1 MTRQPQ
7 QADYDHILR
16 RIVVN
21 TQKRTESVSRTRE
34 LATAIGRDTKTLTDA
49 HAFTASDIARA
60 AGIPLSTLNSMT
72 ATAADLPHRDVRPA
86 PVPTV
91 HPADMPTLITD
102 HGPVVEVIASAGA
115 GEVLALS
122 KLSPAAFES
131 ATGAITPPPMLLRL
145 KDGHLVGADR
155 AQVTIGYSGS
165 GPQSGERLL
174 LAAQVDADIAHEV
187 THTGRI
193 VQYVDLDQPN
203 PTKVHNTDSAIWGID
218 VPELIPGRDDVYRTR
233 IRLSEHPQEGRRSRL
248 DDWLRFFDESGA
260 PWVSTTPRRGQLLTH
275 NAALDNGFS
284 TETAAQ
290 RNARKNGIITG
301 DPVDVFPLIITQGDM
316 QLWLTAVAPED
327 DSVWI
332 AREFH
337 RPLRAAGLLDE
348 DIVALDEASAL
359 RKLFSR
365 RGPRP
370 SALPLTIHR
379 Q

>member
-1 MTRQPQ
+1 MPQPQ
-7 QADYDHILR
+7 QADFDHILE
-16 RIVVN
+16 RIIVN
-21 TQKRTESVSRTRE
+21 SQKRTESVSRTRE
-34 LATAIGRDTKTLTDA
+34 LTTAIGRDTKTLTDA
-49 HAFTASDIARA
+49 RAYTASQIART
-60 AGIPLSTLNSMT
+60 AGIPLSTLNTFT
-72 ATAADLPHRDVRPA
+72 ATAADLPPLHVRQA
-86 PVPTV
+86 PVPTA
-91 HPADMPTLITD
+91 HPADMPALIAD
-102 HGPVVEVIASAGA
+102 HGPVVEVIASARA

-122 KLSPAAFES
+122 KLSPAAFER
-131 ATGAITPPPMLLRL
+131 ADGAITPPPMLLRL
-145 KDGHLVGADR
+145 QDGHLVGADR
-155 AQVTIGYSGS
+155 GQVAVGYSGS

-174 LAAQVDADIAHEV
+174 LAAQVDPDIAHEI
-187 THTGRI
+187 THTGRT
-193 VQYVDLDQPN
+193 VQYVDLDE
-203 PTKVHNTDSAIWGID
+203 PTPTRVQNTDSAIWGID

-233 IRLSEHPQEGRRSRL
+233 IRLSEHPREGRRSRF
-248 DDWLRFFDESGA
+248 DNWLRFFDESGA
-260 PWVSTTPRRGQLLTH
+260 PWVNSTPRRGQLLTH

-284 TETAAQ
+284 TETEAQ
-290 RNARKNGIITG
+290 RAARKNGILTG
-301 DPVDVFPLIITQGDM
+301 GPVDVFPLIVTQGDM

-370 SALPLTIHR
+370 SALPLTVHR